1 MVQQIFSHKNKNV
14 LSKCFLYFHTHT
26 RKYICTGGYIAH
38 EIPKIVPA
46 QNYVELCD
54 CILKN

>member
-1 MVQQIFSHKNKNV
+1 MFYQNVSYIFT
-14 LSKCFLYFHTHT
+14 HTHE
-26 RKYICTGGYIAH
+26 KYICTGGYIAH